1 MGMESRTTA
10 TTTEGDRRMNEY
22 KATIAA
28 KGMRFMTEMFFRQV
42 KAPTRADAIRAIES
56 ALKDGQYIYHISCLS
71 D

>member
-1 MGMESRTTA
+1 
-10 TTTEGDRRMNEY
+10 MNEY